1 MELNEATFKMGTS
14 ERINNS
20 LATSKWRRFL
30 DKSKVEESKRP
41 FIARLCE
48 NQLTWMSQLDEET
61 RVASIGSFEKFVFP
75 MIRAVYPN
83 LVAQDL
89 VSVQPMEAPTSLVF
103 YRDTRFGSNKGA
115 IKAGDPMFSSRTGW
129 NDKAGFNYTSEIV
142 EGEQVYNSTGTG
154 VSFTGQVL
162 AYHPLRPGGLVISY
176 TNTGGYAATLTDD
189 GAGGL
194 LGAAG
199 ELHGAG
205 PNTIDYGTGA
215 LSITFDTG
223 KDPSAGAITATYDYN
238 SEGYADVAQVD
249 LILTSTP
256 VVARPRKLRA
266 RWSIEAAA
274 QLKAVHGDE
283 AEVELMTD
291 MANEMRMEVDR
302 EIIAD
307 LLNLAQANVNSGVIP
322 ITQFPKAAPTNISL
336 YLHRQSFIYSII
348 QASNNIFQATRRH
361 GATWLIGGTNVV
373 SIIQGQEG
381 EQFVP
386 AGGDYQGSGVQFVGT
401 LKGQWKIYLDPYM
414 NADLAILGYKGGSFL
429 DSGYVYAPWV
439 PFYATPTIYLDDFVG
454 RKGLFTSYAKKPI
467 NGLFYAMLQL
477 T

>member
-14 ERINNS
+14 ERVNNA
-20 LATSKWRRFL
+20 LAASKWRRFL
-30 DKSKVEESKRP
+30 EAAKVPEAKRP

-115 IKAGDPMFSSRTGW
+115 VKAGDPLFSARTGW
-129 NDKAGFNYTSEIV
+129 NDASGFNYTSEVV
-142 EGEQVYNSTGTG
+142 ENEEIEMSTGTG
-154 VSFTGQVL
+154 VSFTGNL

-176 TNTGGYAATLTDD
+176 LKTNGTAATLTDD

-194 LGAAG
+194 IGAAG
-199 ELHGAG
+199 ELAG
-205 PNTIDYGTGA
+205 TNTIDYGTGA
-215 LSITFDTG
+215 YVITFDTG
-223 KDPSAGAITATYDYN
+223 KDPAAGAFTATYDYN
-238 SEGYADVAQVD
+238 SEGYGDIPQID

-291 MANEMRMEVDR
+291 MANEMRIEVDR
-302 EIIAD
+302 EIIYD
-307 LLNLAQANVNSGVIP
+307 LITLANSNNTSGT
-322 ITQFPKAAPTNISL
+322 ITETTFAKAAPSNISL
-336 YLHRQSFIYSII
+336 YLHRQSFIYSLIE
-348 QASNNIFQATRRH
+348 ASNKIFQATRRH
-361 GATWLIGGTNVV
+361 GATWLIGGTNVC

-386 AGGDYQGSGVQFVGT
+386 AGGDYQGSGVQFIGT
-401 LKGQWKIYLDPYM
+401 LKGQWKVYLDPYM
-414 NADLAILGYKGGSFL
+414 NADEAILGYKGGSFL

-467 NGLFYAMLQL
+467 NGLFYAKLRL